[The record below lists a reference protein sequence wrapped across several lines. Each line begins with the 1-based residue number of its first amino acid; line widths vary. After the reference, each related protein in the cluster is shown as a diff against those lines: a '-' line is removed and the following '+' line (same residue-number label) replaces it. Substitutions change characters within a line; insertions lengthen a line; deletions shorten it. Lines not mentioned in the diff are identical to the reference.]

1 MRLAFSPTE
10 FRKDGFRNMD
20 DNDTLRQILGFFAMM
35 VGTLMDPIALPCY
48 IASGLF
54 IKKLGGAL
62 AASIGFSV
70 AFRIV
75 IAAIRSNAEGG
86 AESGSPDFEIVAAS
100 FVGAAFVTSIV
111 FLLLPASYF
120 SLLPCTGSRSRYK
133 RRKMTGSRMPSIRL
147 GFTATFLN

>member
-20 DNDTLRQILGFFAMM
+20 DIDTLRQILGFFAMM
-35 VGTLMDPIALPCY
+35 AGTLMDPIALPCY

-70 AFRIV
+70 VFRIV

-86 AESGSPDFEIVAAS
+86 ADTGSPDFEIIAAS
-100 FVGAAFVTSIV
+100 FVGAALVTSIV
-111 FLLLPASYF
+111 FLFASMY
-120 SLLPCTGSRSRYK
+120 
-133 RRKMTGSRMPSIRL
+133 RKQSQTQAAKDERKPD
-147 GFTATFLN
+147 A